1 VRSRRG
7 RFVGA
12 LSLPWSRLAARL
24 GVDVRELACLAGIIL
39 GGAAL
44 RFVNLPG
51 RGGWDSDQG
60 TSMLDLRW
68 ASSTGQVPTFGPLS
82 SLMTFH
88 HGALY
93 YDLMMPATWLG
104 NGDPVWVVAEI
115 ALLSL
120 LVIPAV
126 WWIARTIGGSAAGL
140 TAALLAATSASLISY
155 ATFIWNPTV
164 VEPGA
169 AVAYLGAWQAIRTKR
184 AAWWLVAAVGGA
196 VVAQAHIAAAF
207 ILLPLGAAF
216 VVDLSR
222 GPATRCRNVLIYGLV
237 GVAIFVATY
246 LPFIVWEL
254 GHNFTETRGI
264 LAYFS
269 TPGSPASQ
277 GPLVRVVVA
286 AIRIL
291 AWPLTRWPQIDLRPA
306 FPVAFV
312 VASATF
318 MGLVWRHGVASGW
331 NKRKPTPQPGATD
344 PEATEP
350 APPQADGDVGL
361 AFERLGVRLIGGWL
375 VLLIL
380 ALGLGLRDVS
390 QVQELP
396 TEQYHVIVDPL
407 VLVAVGLIVGG
418 LWRVLPGR
426 SLTIA
431 RRGTAVVFLAAL
443 LVWNAG
449 HWPPLTAY
457 DGGWPSAQAAANRI
471 ERDAAGSSVAF
482 VPLFALKGS
491 DAYLYPLTRDGGSIA
506 TAEMATTIVVLC
518 DTFWT
523 PGCGGSAEEA
533 WRAQSGSRTLI
544 QIDRFAAAPD
554 RILTVYQKA
563 P

>member
-1 VRSRRG
+1 MRPTL
-7 RFVGA
+7 VGTGA
-12 LSLPWSRLAARL
+12 RLAQPWSRLARRL
-24 GVDVRELACLAGIIL
+24 GTDVRELACLAGIVL

-60 TSMLDLRW
+60 TEMLALRPWLDRPSAHLW
-68 ASSTGQVPTFGPLS
+68 AGGDQRHQLLPITAPSTTTFSCPPPGSAMATRCGWWPRLLCSACLS
-82 SLMTFH
+82 S
-88 HGALY
+88 
-93 YDLMMPATWLG
+93 PR
-104 NGDPVWVVAEI
+104 
-115 ALLSL
+115 S
-120 LVIPAV
+120 
-126 WWIARTIGGSAAGL
+126 GGSPEPSAGL
-140 TAALLAATSASLISY
+140 RRGLQPLLAATSASLISY

-222 GPATRCRNVLIYGLV
+222 GPATRRRNVLIYGLV

-312 VASATF
+312 VASAT
-318 MGLVWRHGVASGW
+318 S
-331 NKRKPTPQPGATD
+331 
-344 PEATEP
+344 
-350 APPQADGDVGL
+350 
-361 AFERLGVRLIGGWL
+361 
-375 VLLIL
+375 
-380 ALGLGLRDVS
+380 
-390 QVQELP
+390 
-396 TEQYHVIVDPL
+396 
-407 VLVAVGLIVGG
+407 
-418 LWRVLPGR
+418 
-426 SLTIA
+426 
-431 RRGTAVVFLAAL
+431 
-443 LVWNAG
+443 
-449 HWPPLTAY
+449 
-457 DGGWPSAQAAANRI
+457 
-471 ERDAAGSSVAF
+471 
-482 VPLFALKGS
+482 
-491 DAYLYPLTRDGGSIA
+491 
-506 TAEMATTIVVLC
+506 
-518 DTFWT
+518 
-523 PGCGGSAEEA
+523 
-533 WRAQSGSRTLI
+533 
-544 QIDRFAAAPD
+544 
-554 RILTVYQKA
+554 
-563 P
+563 